1 MNASWKALSKKM
13 INWIISFT
21 PTFEISLPIQSNTTF
36 KQHKDLL
43 LMSFCQHS
51 RKQGVYKLQMVE
63 NTLDIRTSDEITCI
77 KIFIA
82 EAYF

>member
-1 MNASWKALSKKM
+1 
-13 INWIISFT
+13 
-21 PTFEISLPIQSNTTF
+21 
-36 KQHKDLL
+36 
-43 LMSFCQHS
+43 MSFCQHS

-82 EAYF
+82 EAYFQLLSIFMKSSIADV